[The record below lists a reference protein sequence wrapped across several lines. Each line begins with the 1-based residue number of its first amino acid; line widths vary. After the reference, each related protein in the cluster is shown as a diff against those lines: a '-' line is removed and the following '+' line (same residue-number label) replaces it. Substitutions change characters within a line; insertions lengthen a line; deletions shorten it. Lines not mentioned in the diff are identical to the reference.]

1 MSKRL
6 NSIDLLCWQ
15 HAIINNNR
23 EEVFQNMKEMGMYI
37 KDKLD
42 GKKGYLF
49 FEYPERFYKEYL
61 NITPD
66 LLFNELVKGNSN
78 VTRGIFH
85 EKVDIYDILF
95 ENTEETCVEK
105 DRELFNELTNVNLEV
120 YCVYPLIEM
129 DKIKQRILL
138 RVLNEMI
145 FENIK
150 KRVKK
155 NNFDADALFFSI
167 LGADHEMGM
176 SYRLEKIFENV
187 NIIRHK
193 DIKEYLN
200 QNFS

>member
-42 GKKGYLF
+42 RKKGYLF

-167 LGADHEMGM
+167 LGADHERGM

-193 DIKEYLN
+193 NIKEYLN